1 MTPFQWTVDQTK
13 ILQQCLC
20 ECEFARQLS
29 LPRRHFGVNRLLF
42 PSMFAGDNATI
53 ENNEE
58 ALERAGASSVSFGCW
73 IHLRNHLG
81 GWLCL
86 TEPRTDCDRSC
97 CLALQGQTFPH
108 WCSKITDKK
117 QLGGLEGGWNEHSA
131 HSTLQSRSRG
141 KGVGAYCVVL
151 QSSPGSDSA
160 PQCANHWFML
170 PTLIHKQTLSP
181 CLNRHSDSSPCM
193 SAFKMSLFIK

>member
-13 ILQQCLC
+13 ILRRCLC

-117 QLGGLEGGWNEHSA
+117 QLGGLGGGGMNIQHTA
-131 HSTLQSRSRG
+131 HYNPGAGGKEWEPIVLCCSHLQALIQLHN
-141 KGVGAYCVVL
+141 V
-151 QSSPGSDSA
+151 QITDSCF
-160 PQCANHWFML
+160 PLWSISKHCH
-170 PTLIHKQTLSP
+170 
-181 CLNRHSDSSPCM
+181 RV
-193 SAFKMSLFIK
+193 